1 LRRRAAA
8 DTFRVGGSTIA
19 RLALR
24 YDLRHPPI
32 APDSATEQYAAAV
45 EQAAWADRLGF
56 EAVILSEHHGADD
69 DYLPSP
75 IVLASAI
82 AARTRRIR
90 LRLAAVVA
98 PFHDPLRLAED
109 LAVLDIISDG
119 RLDVTIGAGYAPSEF
134 AMFDRNTSERVAHVE
149 ELVAVLQRAWTGEPF
164 IYRGRTVQVR
174 PRPVQRPR
182 PRIDLGGSSEPAARR
197 AARIADGFFPSMP
210 EQWPAYRAE
219 VLARTERDPGACPW
233 PGAEFVH
240 VAERPDEVWPAILPH
255 ALHEV
260 NEYGRI
266 AAETG
271 AATGF
276 TPIEDPDVLRAT
288 GMYRVITPE
297 ECLSLLHELPAGQI
311 FVFHPLMG
319 GLSTDL
325 AWSSLRLLE
334 ERVLPHLPR

>member
-1 LRRRAAA
+1 
-8 DTFRVGGSTIA
+8 V
-19 RLALR
+19 
-24 YDLRHPPI
+24 
-32 APDSATEQYAAAV
+32 
-45 EQAAWADRLGF
+45 GF

-82 AARTRRIR
+82 AARTRRLR
-90 LRLAAVVA
+90 LRLAALVA

-109 LAVLDIISDG
+109 LAVLDVISGG
-119 RLDVTIGAGYAPSEF
+119 RVDVTVGAGYVPSEF
-134 AMFDRNTSERVAHVE
+134 AMFGRSQSERVERVE
-149 ELVAVLQRAWTGEPF
+149 ELVAVLVQAWTGEPF
-164 IYRGRTVQVR
+164 PYRGRTVRVR
-174 PRPVQRPR
+174 PRPTQRPR
-182 PRIDLGGSSEPAARR
+182 PRIDLGGSSDAAARR

-219 VLARTERDPGACPW
+219 VIARTTEDPGECPW

-240 VAERPDEVWPAILPH
+240 LAEHPDEVWPAIVPH

-276 TPIEDPDVLRAT
+276 RPIDDPEVLRAT
-288 GMYRVITPE
+288 GMYRVITPA
-297 ECLSLLHELPAGQI
+297 ECLELLRGLPADQI

-319 GLSTDL
+319 GLSVDL

-334 ERVLPHLPR
+334 EHVLPHLAG